1 MTAKGRPDKDGFQ
14 RFTYPDP
21 KTYKAIDPLTKKA
34 ATPSDRTSITIPLL
48 VPEGKLS
55 GKSKSDKKGQPI
67 KHIQKFAYGLEEW
80 QRYYGMRSLV
90 ELSNKLMKD
99 YRAEDLGV
107 AAKRSGRG
115 FPFHFLASALAAA
128 SSNLRRLR
136 AFFVADATRAGG
148 KLERLRRRKDAAG
161 ISLPRTRLHISAAP
175 PQ

>member
-1 MTAKGRPDKDGFQ
+1 MQ
-14 RFTYPDP
+14 
-21 KTYKAIDPLTKKA
+21 
-34 ATPSDRTSITIPLL
+34 
-48 VPEGKLS
+48 
-55 GKSKSDKKGQPI
+55 
-67 KHIQKFAYGLEEW
+67 
-80 QRYYGMRSLV
+80 SLV

-99 YRAEDLGV
+99 YRAEDLGI

-115 FPFHFLASALAAA
+115 FAFHFLASALAAV

-161 ISLPRTRLHISAAP
+161 IALSRPNRLIGVAP